1 MKARPDWLSFESFAR
16 EAMERERIAG
26 VAAGVSVAGEV
37 VYANGLGHRDI
48 AAGQPVSPRTVF
60 GIASVS
66 KSFAALAVMQLVDEG
81 LLDPLAPVV
90 DYLPEFTIPGAQ
102 DIRAIKV
109 HHCLSHTTGLP
120 PLKRRQGEFT
130 EFGQHL
136 AYLGGYETDLLGYP
150 GQYLSY
156 CNDAFMVSG
165 ALVERLTG
173 KRFRDHVCKGVFEP
187 LGMQRTTYHIADLE
201 SWDDVTNLYDLDDSR
216 TELLTQPWPE
226 LGTYHVGGGIR
237 STVLDLLS
245 YGDMYCALGRSPSG
259 ERIVSEAGVLR
270 MRQPVYPTEPGTY
283 YGYGL
288 RNTPAY
294 HGVSL
299 VEHGGSLPGVSCK
312 WGYMPETR
320 TSLVV
325 LTNVRGVP
333 ADWLWQGL
341 ANTVLGLEPGTPRS
355 PSPPTFAVT
364 PGDLE
369 GLLGTYAADEG
380 ARAGVKASGGGGLVG
395 EIDGQTLP
403 LRMTSPDTAVYESQG
418 QEKMLTWYRDAGGM
432 AWAVKLGVRM
442 VRRTPQ

>member
-1 MKARPDWLSFESFAR
+1 MNAKPDWLSFESFVR
-16 EAMERERIAG
+16 EMMERERIAG

-37 VYANGLGHRDI
+37 VYTNGLGQRDI
-48 AAGQPVSPRTVF
+48 ASGEPVSSRTVF

-66 KSFAALAVMQLVDEG
+66 KSFAALAVMQLVDQG

-90 DYLPEFTIPGAQ
+90 DYLPGFSIPSAE
-102 DIRAIKV
+102 DRRAIKV

-120 PLKRRQGEFT
+120 PLKRRQGEFA
-130 EFGQHL
+130 EFREHL
-136 AYLGGYETDLLGYP
+136 AYLAGYQTDLLGYP

-156 CNDAFMVSG
+156 CNDAFMVAG
-165 ALVERLTG
+165 ALVERMTG
-173 KRFRDHVCKGVFEP
+173 TRFAECVRKRVIEP
-187 LGMQRTTYHIADLE
+187 LGMQRTTYNSADFE
-201 SWDDVTNLYDLDDSR
+201 GWDDVTSLYNLDDTR
-216 TELLTQPWPE
+216 TELLAQPWPE

-237 STVLDLLS
+237 STVPDLLR
-245 YGDMYCALGRSPSG
+245 YGDMYCALGQSPSG

-270 MRQPVYPTEPGTY
+270 MRQPVYPTDPGTY

-333 ADWLWQGL
+333 ADLIWHGL
-341 ANTVLGLEPGTPRS
+341 ANTVLGLEPRTPRS

-369 GLLGTYAADEG
+369 GLMGTYAADEG
-380 ARAGVKASGGGGLVG
+380 ARGEIKATGGGDLVG
-395 EIDGQTLP
+395 EIDGQTVP

-418 QEKMLTWYRDAGGM
+418 QEKMLTWYRDASGM